1 MKLRQESVKINGR
14 GVSQYMHE
22 RRAVQRSG
30 GMNVCMCILFTGV
43 GVKVSDSVF
52 SNDSFIGKT

>member
-1 MKLRQESVKINGR
+1 MKINGR